1 MYFTGNYDGPSIE
14 EIIKHRKSFNKEHWK
29 VMINLSL
36 QGDAT
41 IWWNSLSYRKM
52 MALSD
57 EEFEKV
63 LLEKWS
69 RAKNK

>member
-1 MYFTGNYDGPSIE
+1 
-14 EIIKHRKSFNKEHWK
+14 
-29 VMINLSL
+29 MINLSL

-41 IWWNSLSYRKM
+41 IWWKSLNYSKM

-69 RAKNK
+69 HAKIKERSKGLFSCGKSIL

>member
-1 MYFTGNYDGPSIE
+1 M
-14 EIIKHRKSFNKEHWK
+14 KSFSKEHWK

-63 LLEKWS
+63 LLEKRS
-69 RAKNK
+69 CAKSKEINNGLFSCVNSIL